1 MTAIV
6 TTVATSFSLAP
17 AASAVDNTWFEGIVK
32 PGETKTEGAPS
43 TGFLRNSSSADS
55 GLHGNPFVRM
65 TCRLGN
71 YTAVGGDSCE
81 VRGDELN
88 NEPASFTYKHMEVNM
103 GGAGQEAPAKAWIGG
118 ILDGGMTL
126 FAQNVLDYDPESQR
140 WENGNRR
147 AYINKISNEMIE
159 LAITDGIV
167 TASTK
172 TDISTYQEKGIRS
185 VLDDGK
191 ERTSLL
197 IFPEDQ
203 EVFENSSIE
212 NAEVKD
218 NVVSRKGNESRVQN
232 ISIKNGENKLE
243 VMLL

>member
-1 MTAIV
+1 MIETIPPHTRKRVHLEEISRPSLITAIATTV
-6 TTVATSFSLAP
+6 TTSLPLAP
-17 AASAVDNTWFEGIVK
+17 AASAVDNTWFEGIVH

-88 NEPASFTYKHMEVNM
+88 NEPASFTYEHMEVNM

-118 ILDGGMTL
+118 IPGGGMTL
-126 FAQNVLDYDPESQR
+126 FAQNALDHEPESQR
-140 WENGNRR
+140 WESGNRR
-147 AYINKISNEMIE
+147 AYITKISDETIE
-159 LAITDGIV
+159 LAITDGMV

-172 TDISTYQEKGIRS
+172 TDISTYQKGGFAAFLTTEKN
-185 VLDDGK
+185 
-191 ERTSLL
+191 E
-197 IFPEDQ
+197 P
-203 EVFENSSIE
+203 
-212 NAEVKD
+212 
-218 NVVSRKGNESRVQN
+218 VS
-232 ISIKNGENKLE
+232 
-243 VMLL
+243 